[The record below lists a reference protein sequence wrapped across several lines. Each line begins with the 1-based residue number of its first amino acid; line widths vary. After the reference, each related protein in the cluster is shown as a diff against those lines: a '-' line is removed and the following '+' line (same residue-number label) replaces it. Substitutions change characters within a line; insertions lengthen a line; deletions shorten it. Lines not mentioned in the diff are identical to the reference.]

1 MVFRG
6 WSTVIKHLINLN
18 INAHSML
25 ASTITLLEAL
35 VLIGTVLWITQYS
48 ISRRAHA
55 YERPSSVNQQI
66 NQLPK
71 VSIIIPAYREKRQS
85 IEKTLDSLSSQN
97 YPRNLMEVLVVV
109 DRDDV
114 HTLNETLK
122 AVETFLNSLNIKV
135 IINENA
141 GRRLKAI
148 AINNAMKHVSGSIVG
163 IYDADD
169 VFPRDQVLN
178 AVLLM
183 MEKNYA
189 AVGTRVYRFR
199 NTVLGSL
206 MYLESLVWYNAI
218 VPFLRTTV
226 KITPLSG
233 EGLFIRRDVVT
244 SIPESLAEDALLSLE
259 LSRRGYGIGL
269 LDSYV
274 YELAPLNIASFIRQ
288 RIRWNKGYAQNFLLI
303 LRQGVRAGYVLR
315 ILVMY
320 VLIALPPALL
330 IVSAVGFATVV
341 YMTII
346 VKAFTMDVIYQL
358 ILAILLSEL
367 VVLYLIRDYVHES
380 MSMGRAF
387 VLLPIYWF
395 LLGTVTIT
403 SPFIPINNWLK
414 TTR

>member
-1 MVFRG
+1 
-6 WSTVIKHLINLN
+6 
-18 INAHSML
+18 ML

-183 MEKNYA
+183 MERNYA

-244 SIPESLAEDALLSLE
+244 SIPESMAEDALLSLE

>member
-1 MVFRG
+1 
-6 WSTVIKHLINLN
+6 
-18 INAHSML
+18 ML

>member
-1 MVFRG
+1 
-6 WSTVIKHLINLN
+6 
-18 INAHSML
+18 ML

-109 DRDDV
+109 DRDDA

-183 MEKNYA
+183 MERNYA

-367 VVLYLIRDYVHES
+367 MVLYLIRDYVHES

>member
-1 MVFRG
+1 
-6 WSTVIKHLINLN
+6 
-18 INAHSML
+18 ML

-48 ISRRAHA
+48 ISRRVHA

-85 IEKTLDSLSSQN
+85 VEKTLDSLSSQN

-109 DRDDV
+109 DRDDA

-122 AVETFLNSLNIKV
+122 AVEAFLNSLNIKV

-183 MEKNYA
+183 MERNYA

-244 SIPESLAEDALLSLE
+244 SIPESMAEDALLSLE

-303 LRQGVRAGYVLR
+303 LRQGVQAGYVLR
-315 ILVMY
+315 IFVMY

-330 IVSAVGFATVV
+330 IASAVGFATVV

-367 VVLYLIRDYVHES
+367 MVLYLIRDYVHES

>member
-1 MVFRG
+1 
-6 WSTVIKHLINLN
+6 
-18 INAHSML
+18 ML

-199 NTVLGSL
+199 NTVLGNL

-367 VVLYLIRDYVHES
+367 VVLYLTRDYVHES

>member
-1 MVFRG
+1 
-6 WSTVIKHLINLN
+6 
-18 INAHSML
+18 ML

-97 YPRNLMEVLVVV
+97 YPRNFMEVLVVV

-315 ILVMY
+315 IFVMY

-330 IVSAVGFATVV
+330 IISAVGFATVV

>member
-1 MVFRG
+1 
-6 WSTVIKHLINLN
+6 
-18 INAHSML
+18 ML

-109 DRDDV
+109 DRDDA

-183 MEKNYA
+183 MERNYA

-244 SIPESLAEDALLSLE
+244 SIPESMAEDALLSLE

-315 ILVMY
+315 IFVMY

-330 IVSAVGFATVV
+330 IASAVGFATVA

-367 VVLYLIRDYVHES
+367 MVLYLIRDYVHES

>member
-1 MVFRG
+1 
-6 WSTVIKHLINLN
+6 
-18 INAHSML
+18 ML

-315 ILVMY
+315 IFVMY

>member
-1 MVFRG
+1 
-6 WSTVIKHLINLN
+6 
-18 INAHSML
+18 ML

-233 EGLFIRRDVVT
+233 EGLFIRRGVVT

>member
-1 MVFRG
+1 
-6 WSTVIKHLINLN
+6 
-18 INAHSML
+18 ML

-71 VSIIIPAYREKRQS
+71 VSIIIPAYREKKQS

>member
-1 MVFRG
+1 
-6 WSTVIKHLINLN
+6 
-18 INAHSML
+18 ML

-85 IEKTLDSLSSQN
+85 VEKTLDSLSSQN

-109 DRDDV
+109 DRDDA

-122 AVETFLNSLNIKV
+122 AVEAFLNSLNIKV

-183 MEKNYA
+183 MERNYA

-244 SIPESLAEDALLSLE
+244 SIPESMAEDALLSLE

-303 LRQGVRAGYVLR
+303 LRQGVQAGYVLR
-315 ILVMY
+315 IFVMY

-330 IVSAVGFATVV
+330 IASAVGFATVA

-367 VVLYLIRDYVHES
+367 MVLYLIRDYVHES

>member
-1 MVFRG
+1 
-6 WSTVIKHLINLN
+6 
-18 INAHSML
+18 ML

-85 IEKTLDSLSSQN
+85 VEKTLDSLSSQN

-109 DRDDV
+109 DRDDA

-122 AVETFLNSLNIKV
+122 AVEAFLNSLNIKV

-183 MEKNYA
+183 MERNYA

-244 SIPESLAEDALLSLE
+244 SIPESMAEDALLSLE

-303 LRQGVRAGYVLR
+303 LRQGVQAGYVLR
-315 ILVMY
+315 IFVMY

-330 IVSAVGFATVV
+330 IASAVGFATVV

-367 VVLYLIRDYVHES
+367 MVLYLIRDYVHES

>member
-1 MVFRG
+1 
-6 WSTVIKHLINLN
+6 
-18 INAHSML
+18 ML

-244 SIPESLAEDALLSLE
+244 SIPESMAEDALLSLE

>member
-1 MVFRG
+1 
-6 WSTVIKHLINLN
+6 
-18 INAHSML
+18 ML

-55 YERPSSVNQQI
+55 YERPSSINQQI

>member
-1 MVFRG
+1 
-6 WSTVIKHLINLN
+6 
-18 INAHSML
+18 ML

-274 YELAPLNIASFIRQ
+274 YELAPLNIDSARRLLQGAHKGGDSGLHVPPDQRQ
-288 RIRWNKGYAQNFLLI
+288 RGPQAEAEAGAEAWDQGRNARLPDTRLEAGKG
-303 LRQGVRAGYVLR
+303 
-315 ILVMY
+315 
-320 VLIALPPALL
+320 
-330 IVSAVGFATVV
+330 S
-341 YMTII
+341 
-346 VKAFTMDVIYQL
+346 
-358 ILAILLSEL
+358 
-367 VVLYLIRDYVHES
+367 
-380 MSMGRAF
+380 GR
-387 VLLPIYWF
+387 
-395 LLGTVTIT
+395 
-403 SPFIPINNWLK
+403 
-414 TTR
+414 

>member
-1 MVFRG
+1 
-6 WSTVIKHLINLN
+6 
-18 INAHSML
+18 ML

-315 ILVMY
+315 IFVMY

-367 VVLYLIRDYVHES
+367 MVLYLIRDYVHES

>member
-1 MVFRG
+1 
-6 WSTVIKHLINLN
+6 
-18 INAHSML
+18 ML

-274 YELAPLNIASFIRQ
+274 YELAPFKEATERVKREGLEGR
-288 RIRWNKGYAQNFLLI
+288 
-303 LRQGVRAGYVLR
+303 VE
-315 ILVMY
+315 
-320 VLIALPPALL
+320 
-330 IVSAVGFATVV
+330 IVHGDFFRVPIKEATVV
-341 YMTII
+341 YMYLLTSVNEALKPKLKQELRPGTRVVTLDFQIPGWKP
-346 VKAFTMDVIYQL
+346 VRVVGDRSGWQRTLYVYVIGD
-358 ILAILLSEL
+358 S
-367 VVLYLIRDYVHES
+367 DS
-380 MSMGRAF
+380 
-387 VLLPIYWF
+387 
-395 LLGTVTIT
+395 
-403 SPFIPINNWLK
+403 
-414 TTR
+414 